1 MQSRFWLLLFITAFS
16 GGCSTVSSKAPVG
29 NPALVDDA
37 KKLAGIWMTADGA
50 PFWVQHIDGNEVR
63 VASLDWNKDESRF
76 ELEEARAFL
85 TQDDDRQFINLA
97 ELDADEESPGY
108 SFARVTGFDERSIV
122 LIFPRVDAFAKAVE
136 DGVLKGVIKQQPS
149 GKTVQLEATTEQL
162 NSFVDPDKV
171 GEQFDV
177 ESVFPLQRVQE
188 AQDDE

>member
-1 MQSRFWLLLFITAFS
+1 MRSRCWLLLLVTALI

-29 NPALVDDA
+29 NPASADDA

-50 PFWVQHIDGNEVR
+50 PFWVQHLDGNEVR

-85 TQDDDRQFINLA
+85 TLDDERHFINLA

-122 LIFPRVDAFAKAVE
+122 LLFPRVDAFTKAVE
-136 DGVLKGVIKQQPS
+136 EGVLQGAIKQQPS
-149 GKTVQLEATTEQL
+149 GRTVELTATTEQL

-171 GEQFDV
+171 GELFDA
-177 ESVFPLQRVQE
+177 ELAFPLHRVRE
-188 AQDDE
+188 AQDEE

>member
-1 MQSRFWLLLFITAFS
+1 MQSRCWPLLLIAVLI

-29 NPALVDDA
+29 DPALADDA

-63 VASLDWNKDESRF
+63 IASVDWNKDESRF

-97 ELDADEESPGY
+97 DLDADEESPGY
-108 SFARVTGFDERSIV
+108 SFARVTGLDDRSIV
-122 LIFPRVDAFAKAVE
+122 LLFPRVDAFAKAVE
-136 DGVLKGVIKQQPS
+136 EGVLKGAIKQQPN
-149 GKTVQLEATTEQL
+149 GKTVQLESTTEQL

-171 GEQFDV
+171 GEQFDA
-177 ESVFPLQRVQE
+177 ESAFPLQRVQE
-188 AQDDE
+188 ARDEG